1 MSRRLKLNS
10 ATQMT
15 ASPRPR
21 ARWSAPGSSGATR
34 TTHARRPTLG
44 AGRAEAAAA
53 EARAAV
59 DGWRRAHADLARPR
73 RAGEEVRRN
82 AAEIAR
88 LRSERAA
95 PARESRSARRRTSRR
110 RRRRRPFAAA
120 PGALRGGRRPDAPGR
135 VRARP
140 SHAAGYRP
148 PQVGPEPAA
157 PRLAGAPTP
166 FSPRDGAPFATTRDE
181 AHAARRAPLERKL
194 LELNVQRDLLEAE
207 SRKAPPHARSYAERR
222 RRTLREERRRD
233 LDAAAARVK
242 AALRDL
248 N

>member
-1 MSRRLKLNS
+1 MCIRDS
-10 ATQMT
+10 A
-15 ASPRPR
+15 R
-21 ARWSAPGSSGATR
+21 AA
-34 TTHARRPTLG
+34 
-44 AGRAEAAAA
+44 RAEAAAA

-59 DGWRRAHADLARPR
+59 DGWRRAHADLRTAHD
-73 RAGEEVRRN
+73 ALGEEVRRN
-82 AAEIAR
+82 ASEIAR

-95 PARESRSARRRTSRR
+95 PPRESRLRASADLAPPPPPPPVSRQPPGSPSQR
-110 RRRRRPFAAA
+110 LAAGPTPLAAFA
-120 PGALRGGRRPDAPGR
+120 PSG
-135 VRARP
+135 P

>member
-1 MSRRLKLNS
+1 MPPRSL
-10 ATQMT
+10 ACG
-15 ASPRPR
+15 ASGRAPVRESRPR
-21 ARWSAPGSSGATR
+21 ASADLAPPPPPPVSRPALAPGSPSKHLAAG
-34 TTHARRPTLG
+34 PTPL
-44 AGRAEAAAA
+44 AAF
-53 EARAAV
+53 
-59 DGWRRAHADLARPR
+59 
-73 RAGEEVRRN
+73 
-82 AAEIAR
+82 
-88 LRSERAA
+88 A
-95 PARESRSARRRTSRR
+95 PAQHSK
-110 RRRRRPFAAA
+110 
-120 PGALRGGRRPDAPGR
+120 
-135 VRARP
+135 
-140 SHAAGYRP
+140 HAAGYRP

-166 FSPRDGAPFATTRDE
+166 FSPREGAPFATTRDE

-233 LDAAAARVK
+233 LDAAAARLK

>member
-1 MSRRLKLNS
+1 MIVKNY
-10 ATQMT
+10 
-15 ASPRPR
+15 
-21 ARWSAPGSSGATR
+21 
-34 TTHARRPTLG
+34 
-44 AGRAEAAAA
+44 
-53 EARAAV
+53 
-59 DGWRRAHADLARPR
+59 RAHPTHWL
-73 RAGEEVRRN
+73 
-82 AAEIAR
+82 I
-88 LRSERAA
+88 S
-95 PARESRSARRRTSRR
+95 T
-110 RRRRRPFAAA
+110 
-120 PGALRGGRRPDAPGR
+120 
-135 VRARP
+135 
-140 SHAAGYRP
+140 
-148 PQVGPEPAA
+148 QVGPEPAA

>member
-1 MSRRLKLNS
+1 M
-10 ATQMT
+10 
-15 ASPRPR
+15 
-21 ARWSAPGSSGATR
+21 
-34 TTHARRPTLG
+34 
-44 AGRAEAAAA
+44 
-53 EARAAV
+53 
-59 DGWRRAHADLARPR
+59 
-73 RAGEEVRRN
+73 RRN
-82 AAEIAR
+82 ASEIAR

-95 PARESRSARRRTSRR
+95 PDLRSSRLRASAHLAPPPPPPVSR
-110 RRRRRPFAAA
+110 PTLA
-120 PGALRGGRRPDAPGR
+120 PGSPSKHLAAGPTPLAAFAP
-135 VRARP
+135 AK
-140 SHAAGYRP
+140 HAAGYRP

-207 SRKAPPHARSYAERR
+207 SRKAPPARSYAERR

>member
-1 MSRRLKLNS
+1 M
-10 ATQMT
+10 
-15 ASPRPR
+15 
-21 ARWSAPGSSGATR
+21 
-34 TTHARRPTLG
+34 
-44 AGRAEAAAA
+44 
-53 EARAAV
+53 
-59 DGWRRAHADLARPR
+59 
-73 RAGEEVRRN
+73 RRN

-95 PARESRSARRRTSRR
+95 PARESRLRASADLAPPPDLRASRLR
-110 RRRRRPFAAA
+110 ASADLAPPPPPPPSSRQPPGSPSQRLAAGPTPLAAFAPAK
-120 PGALRGGRRPDAPGR
+120 
-135 VRARP
+135 
-140 SHAAGYRP
+140 HAAGYRP
-148 PQVGPEPAA
+148 PQIGPEPAA

-166 FSPRDGAPFATTRDE
+166 FSPRDGAPFATNRDE

>member
-1 MSRRLKLNS
+1 MLL
-10 ATQMT
+10 
-15 ASPRPR
+15 SPLLRP
-21 ARWSAPGSSGATR
+21 
-34 TTHARRPTLG
+34 
-44 AGRAEAAAA
+44 
-53 EARAAV
+53 
-59 DGWRRAHADLARPR
+59 
-73 RAGEEVRRN
+73 
-82 AAEIAR
+82 
-88 LRSERAA
+88 
-95 PARESRSARRRTSRR
+95 
-110 RRRRRPFAAA
+110 
-120 PGALRGGRRPDAPGR
+120 
-135 VRARP
+135 
-140 SHAAGYRP
+140 
-148 PQVGPEPAA
+148 

>member
-1 MSRRLKLNS
+1 MATTLVAVPGYREYSDTELMIELGEGNNSSLTELVRRH
-10 ATQMT
+10 Q
-15 ASPRPR
+15 RPLTGYL
-21 ARWSAPGSSGATR
+21 ARIINDSEK
-34 TTHARRPTLG
+34 AR
-44 AGRAEAAAA
+44 
-53 EARAAV
+53 
-59 DGWRRAHADLARPR
+59 DLAQETFIR
-73 RAGEEVRRN
+73 
-82 AAEIAR
+82 I
-88 LRSERAA
+88 
-95 PARESRSARRRTSRR
+95 
-110 RRRRRPFAAA
+110 FK
-120 PGALRGGRRPDAPGR
+120 
-135 VRARP
+135 
-140 SHAAGYRP
+140 HAAGYRP